1 MSLNSL
7 SFASLYPTPFMSV
20 MTVDDTPL
28 PLTSI
33 SPVITTY
40 LSLSHVY
47 HIPNLTWNFVFIGQL
62 SDSSYLVSSFS
73 TSCFVQDPQS

>member
-1 MSLNSL
+1 MSPHSL
-7 SFASLYPTPFMSV
+7 SFIYLSPPSFMSI
-20 MTVDDTPL
+20 MIVDDTLL
-28 PLTSI
+28 PLAGIDFVIIPHLSI
-33 SPVITTY
+33 PHI
-40 LSLSHVY
+40 Y